1 MTPGKL
7 SLGPLLY
14 NWPAEKAR
22 DFYLRVA
29 DEMDVD
35 RVFIGEVVCS
45 KRQPFH
51 AEYIPEVVERLQS
64 AGKQVIFSTLALVM
78 NQREIKGLK
87 TIFADTG
94 DFLLE
99 INDITLLSACGG
111 KPFAVGPYVNI
122 YNEDTLRF
130 FVENGASIVTLPF
143 ELSRG
148 ILKILASTAN
158 LELEVQVFGRLPL
171 AISARCYHAR
181 AHNLHKDN
189 CQFVCDKNPDGL
201 DINTIDG
208 QKFLAVNGTQTQSY
222 TYTNLLQEIPDL
234 QSIGIRNFRL
244 SPHTTDMVAIAEI
257 FRGVQLGK
265 LATDDGLSKM
275 KNILKGVEF
284 SNGFYYSSTGRQLM
298 LKTAESITG

>member
-1 MTPGKL
+1 MNSGKL

-14 NWPAEKAR
+14 NWPAEQAR

-45 KRQPFH
+45 KRQPLH

-78 NQREIKGLK
+78 NQREIKGMK
-87 TIFADTG
+87 SIFADAG
-94 DFLLE
+94 DFLVE
-99 INDITLLSACGG
+99 INDITLLGDCKG

-130 FVENGASIVTLPF
+130 FEENGASIITLPF

-148 ILKILASTAN
+148 VLKILASCAN
-158 LELEVQVFGRLPL
+158 SELEVQVFGRLPL

-181 AHNLHKDN
+181 IHNLHKDN

-208 QKFLAVNGTQTQSY
+208 QKFLALNGTQTQSY
-222 TYTNLLQEIPDL
+222 TYANLLQEIPDL
-234 QSIGIRNFRL
+234 QSIGIKNLRL
-244 SPHTTDMVAIAEI
+244 SPHSTNMVAVAKI
-257 FRGVQLGK
+257 FRGVQRKTLEIS
-265 LATDDGLSKM
+265 DGLEQM
-275 KNILKGVEF
+275 KNLLKDVQF
-284 SNGFYYSSTGRQLM
+284 SNGYYHSLAGKQLERR
-298 LKTAESITG
+298 TA